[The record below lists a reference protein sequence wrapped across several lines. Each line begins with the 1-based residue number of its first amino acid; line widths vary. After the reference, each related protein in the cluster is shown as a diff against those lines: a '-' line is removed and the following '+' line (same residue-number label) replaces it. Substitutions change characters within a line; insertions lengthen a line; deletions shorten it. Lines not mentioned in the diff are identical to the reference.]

1 MNEAYME
8 KLFSLDGKTAVVT
21 GSSSGIGQA
30 IAEALANFGAHVAV
44 MGRSQQGIEE
54 TCTRIRSSGGSC
66 QGYVIDITD
75 EEAQNRFFDD
85 FLAEHKHLDIFV
97 ANAGINVRGELPEV
111 TAKEMELLLGTDF
124 LGTIHGLNRAADAMK
139 KQHSGNMVII
149 TSVNALSPLANQA
162 LYSAIKS
169 AMESVMRSLA
179 VTMAEYGVRVN
190 SCAPGCIHSALNQH
204 IFSQEQFRREKER
217 GIPLGR
223 IGNPEDIGDVV
234 ACMVSDAYRFMTGST
249 ILVDGG
255 ELLRPKMKQP
265 AVDCAKI

>member
-1 MNEAYME
+1 MNEAYM
-8 KLFSLDGKTAVVT
+8 KKIFGLDGKTAVVT

-30 IAEALANFGAHVAV
+30 IAESLANLGAHVAV
-44 MGRSQQGIEE
+44 LGRSQQGIEQ
-54 TCTRIRSSGGSC
+54 TCARIRDNGGSC
-66 QGYVIDITD
+66 QGYAVDITKQ
-75 EEAQNRFFDD
+75 EEQERFFQT

-97 ANAGINVRGELPEV
+97 ANAGINVRGELPDV
-111 TAKEMELLLGTDF
+111 TEKEMGLLLGTDF
-124 LGTIHGLNRAADAMK
+124 IGTIYGLNHAAEVMK
-139 KQHSGNMVII
+139 KQREGNIVII

-162 LYSAIKS
+162 LYSAIKC

-249 ILVDGG
+249 VLVDGG

>member
-1 MNEAYME
+1 M
-8 KLFSLDGKTAVVT
+8 
-21 GSSSGIGQA
+21 
-30 IAEALANFGAHVAV
+30 
-44 MGRSQQGIEE
+44 
-54 TCTRIRSSGGSC
+54 
-66 QGYVIDITD
+66 
-75 EEAQNRFFDD
+75 
-85 FLAEHKHLDIFV
+85 AEHKHLDIFV
-97 ANAGINVRGELPEV
+97 ANAGINVRGELPDV
-111 TAKEMELLLGTDF
+111 TEKEMGLLLGTDF
-124 LGTIHGLNRAADAMK
+124 IGTIYGLNQAAEVMK
-139 KQHSGNMVII
+139 KQREGNIVII
-149 TSVNALSPLANQA
+149 TSVNALRRLANQA
-162 LYSAIKS
+162 LYSAIKC

-249 ILVDGG
+249 VLVDGG